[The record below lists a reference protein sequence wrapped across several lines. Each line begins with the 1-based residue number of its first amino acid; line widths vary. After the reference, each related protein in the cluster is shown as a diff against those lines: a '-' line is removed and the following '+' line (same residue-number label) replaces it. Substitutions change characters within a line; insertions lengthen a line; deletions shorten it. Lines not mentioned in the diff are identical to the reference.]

1 MADQH
6 FAIGYQLAHAFPNG
20 PWIRPPGCRRRSRR
34 CCWLRAAAGDISISI
49 QTS

>member
-20 PWIRPPGCRRRSRR
+20 PWIRPPVADGGPG
-34 CCWLRAAAGDISISI
+34 AAAGDARLPAA
-49 QTS
+49 